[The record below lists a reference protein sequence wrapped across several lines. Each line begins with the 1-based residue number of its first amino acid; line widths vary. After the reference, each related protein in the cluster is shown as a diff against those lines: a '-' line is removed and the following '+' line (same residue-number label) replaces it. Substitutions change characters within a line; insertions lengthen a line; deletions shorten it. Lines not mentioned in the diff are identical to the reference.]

1 MSKNLRA
8 FRNDPEGLFCLG
20 EMMVYLLGTEKRVWR
35 MAKISFDRIAPL
47 LVGIAPT
54 DGVRSLL
61 REIIVLQAKLDSPER
76 QDFYFQKGRKS
87 NEKRLEEM
95 KVEYSRIVELVN
107 GNDVDFFLE
116 QIEDAE
122 RKIKAIE
129 AKGYLSSIDR
139 LAYNSFHSQVEY
151 FKSLLQAKGQYKN
164 LKTLDELM
172 QDENA
177 LMEIFQ

>member
-1 MSKNLRA
+1 MS
-8 FRNDPEGLFCLG
+8 
-20 EMMVYLLGTEKRVWR
+20 
-35 MAKISFDRIAPL
+35 KISFDRIETL
-47 LVGIAPT
+47 LVGIAPA
-54 DGVRSLL
+54 DGVRNLL
-61 REIIVLQAKLDSPER
+61 REIIVLQAKLDSSDR
-76 QDFYFQKGRKS
+76 QGFYFQKGRKS

-151 FKSLLQAKGQYKN
+151 FKSLLQAKGQYKK
-164 LKTLDELM
+164 LKILDELM
-172 QDENA
+172 QDEQA
-177 LMEIFQ
+177 IVDIFNDN

>member
-1 MSKNLRA
+1 
-8 FRNDPEGLFCLG
+8 
-20 EMMVYLLGTEKRVWR
+20 

-47 LVGIAPT
+47 LVGIAPA

-61 REIIVLQAKLDSPER
+61 REIIVLQAKLDNLDK
-76 QDFYFQKGRKS
+76 QDFYFQKGQKS
-87 NEKRLEEM
+87 NEKRLDEM
-95 KVEYSRIVELVN
+95 KVEYIQIVEMVN
-107 GNDVDFFLE
+107 NNDVDFFLE
-116 QIEDAE
+116 QIEEAE

-151 FKSLLQAKGQYKN
+151 FKSLLQAKGQYKK

-172 QDENA
+172 QDEQA
-177 LMEIFQ
+177 LMEIFE